1 MTADASQQAWRC
13 TIVND
18 RPNFSPFH
26 FTVSL
31 ESSEPSC
38 DYPLV
43 VTFGLSFHQP
53 SDRTR
58 YDMRCPICHAEKVRV
73 IDSYVTLRGFTM
85 RRCRCQSCGRWHL
98 SPEAPIAEQVQ
109 NQEMTPQ
116 MIQSMEI
123 LQLPL
128 VALRERI
135 EQELTENPVL
145 ETTQTAEGE
154 DVAWDT
160 ICLKLQEVIDAEDK
174 KKPYSD
180 DQLVSEL
187 ARHGLKVA
195 RRTITK
201 CRQQLGIPSSRRR
214 RDEPNL

>member
-1 MTADASQQAWRC
+1 MWPLASVA
-13 TIVND
+13 
-18 RPNFSPFH
+18 
-26 FTVSL
+26 
-31 ESSEPSC
+31 
-38 DYPLV
+38 
-43 VTFGLSFHQP
+43 
-53 SDRTR
+53 
-58 YDMRCPICHAEKVRV
+58 
-73 IDSYVTLRGFTM
+73 
-85 RRCRCQSCGRWHL
+85 
-98 SPEAPIAEQVQ
+98 EAPIAEQVQ

-135 EQELTENPVL
+135 EQELIENPVL